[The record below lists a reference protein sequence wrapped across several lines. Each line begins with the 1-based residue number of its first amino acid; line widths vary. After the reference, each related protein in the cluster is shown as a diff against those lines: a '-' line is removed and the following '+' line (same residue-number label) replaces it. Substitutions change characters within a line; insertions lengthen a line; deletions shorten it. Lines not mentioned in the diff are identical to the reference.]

1 MDGNED
7 PASIAFAFL
16 HSPCLRPLGEPP
28 FEDLS
33 ARVRHGARVEWTD
46 FWQAGGSDTECESD
60 TDVEGERWQPKGAV
74 YRCGMDSDCGTQ
86 VRHATLSMTPE
97 RRQRRPEASYGLV
110 PAGRADEL
118 VQLLPAQWKD
128 TLEVAV
134 ALVVFQRVARHSG

>member
-1 MDGNED
+1 MKT
-7 PASIAFAFL
+7 
-16 HSPCLRPLGEPP
+16 CRPGCDMALVWNG
-28 FEDLS
+28 
-33 ARVRHGARVEWTD
+33 TD

-110 PAGRADEL
+110 PAGCADEL